1 MFDRRFIT
9 HRKGSFCLY
18 QFYETPFKSSSFL
31 SLGSVLTSICQRSY
45 LAENL
50 YFDSI
55 TVSSFMGGGETFCPV
70 FETILNSST
79 ALIQNSTHTSPLN
92 CLLLSILKGVQQ
104 EKSVSCLKHYYHQI
118 FPVVLFLESHFLR
131 AS

>member
-1 MFDRRFIT
+1 MVMPLILPNVTKVCRITFKMFLCISTASSTFVSLIKTSCLVKANWHKCSIGDLSPIERVL
-9 HRKGSFCLY
+9 FCLY
-18 QFYETPFKSSSFL
+18 QFYETPFESSSFL
-31 SLGSVLTSICQRSY
+31 SMGYVLTSICQRSY

-79 ALIQNSTHTSPLN
+79 ALI
-92 CLLLSILKGVQQ
+92 
-104 EKSVSCLKHYYHQI
+104 
-118 FPVVLFLESHFLR
+118 
-131 AS
+131 